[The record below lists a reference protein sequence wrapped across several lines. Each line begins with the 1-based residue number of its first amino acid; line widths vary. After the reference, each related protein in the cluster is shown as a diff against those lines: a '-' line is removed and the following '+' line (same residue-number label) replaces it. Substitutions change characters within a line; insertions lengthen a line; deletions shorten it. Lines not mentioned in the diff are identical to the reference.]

1 MCWNFEAICS
11 PFQNRRR
18 SSSSHSET
26 IPDPLWAAVGRGCR
40 GNLIFIALARD
51 KRVVSFEFLCRLIP
65 WPFFANV
72 STTYSTM
79 SIIFKLCSEFT
90 HTGRRKVGELESLI
104 RWFCL
109 LNLLAFRV
117 LKTTN
122 LWIFALNFFFHSR
135 KIYKRSIFR
144 FFFFRSASAN
154 FSCFEIKQVW
164 LISFIKLSSVYEYKC
179 FDIQSIW
186 ITILFQ
192 RISQVNCTSIT
203 FYHKLRKF
211 VVYLLMIIRKRSI
224 NYAFVSLLF
233 FSLSH
238 SFSLIGRRSQTHRKS
253 APRYFFR
260 LFGKKNFSNPIL
272 LVQGR

>member
-51 KRVVSFEFLCRLIP
+51 KRVVSLEFLCRLIP

-117 LKTTN
+117 LKRTN

-144 FFFFRSASAN
+144 FFFF
-154 FSCFEIKQVW
+154 FEVH
-164 LISFIKLSSVYEYKC
+164 
-179 FDIQSIW
+179 
-186 ITILFQ
+186 LFL
-192 RISQVNCTSIT
+192 
-203 FYHKLRKF
+203 LR
-211 VVYLLMIIRKRSI
+211 
-224 NYAFVSLLF
+224 N
-233 FSLSH
+233 
-238 SFSLIGRRSQTHRKS
+238 
-253 APRYFFR
+253 
-260 LFGKKNFSNPIL
+260 
-272 LVQGR
+272 

>member
-1 MCWNFEAICS
+1 MRWISFFTLEK
-11 PFQNRRR
+11 
-18 SSSSHSET
+18 
-26 IPDPLWAAVGRGCR
+26 
-40 GNLIFIALARD
+40 FIKD
-51 KRVVSFEFLCRLIP
+51 
-65 WPFFANV
+65 PFFV
-72 STTYSTM
+72 
-79 SIIFKLCSEFT
+79 
-90 HTGRRKVGELESLI
+90 
-104 RWFCL
+104 
-109 LNLLAFRV
+109 
-117 LKTTN
+117 
-122 LWIFALNFFFHSR
+122 FFFS
-135 KIYKRSIFR
+135 KCI
-144 FFFFRSASAN
+144 

-253 APRYFFR
+253 AALFRPDISFVSLEKKIFRIQFFSCKEDNR
-260 LFGKKNFSNPIL
+260 
-272 LVQGR
+272 